1 MAHSEVLLI
10 GGRAGVG
17 KTTVAWEVSA
27 RLREARTP
35 HTVIDGDFM
44 GQVHPAPENDPHR
57 AQITERNLTA
67 VWSNFADLGHRRLI
81 YTNTVSVLAESAPMF
96 ERAMGTGVRV
106 VRILLT
112 ASDETTAH
120 RLAGREIGSEL
131 EHELRGSARK
141 ARLLDDQ
148 APADTV
154 RVATDGRTV
163 VDIAHEIVT
172 ATGWGP
178 KPPDGADRTL
188 GRRPRCTGQP

>member
-17 KTTVAWEVSA
+17 KTTAAWEVSA
-27 RLREARTP
+27 RLREAGTP

-96 ERAMGTGVRV
+96 ERAMGAGVRI

-112 ASDETTAH
+112 ASDETTAQ
-120 RLAGREIGSEL
+120 RLTGREIGSEL
-131 EHELRGSARK
+131 EHELRRSARK
-141 ARLLDDQ
+141 ARLLDEQ

-163 VDIAHEIVT
+163 VDIAHEIVA
-172 ATGWGP
+172 ATGWGA
-178 KPPDGADRTL
+178 GAA
-188 GRRPRCTGQP
+188 